1 MGQTFKPRSV
11 LAGYTGASGA
21 TTLATNHS
29 RTEKSEKL
37 DPKLDLRAD
46 AAAPVAPSVAHPIVV
61 ERITHQDIPEI
72 CNLFRRVWEPYLV
85 GLPPEVQREATPTP
99 LEFTSG
105 MEGVTYFSARR
116 DGRLVGVGGFE
127 MIDQAGHLVK
137 LCVDAEHRR
146 KGIGTAILQASIEW
160 ARHAGAK
167 SLWVDLMVRY
177 VEGAQL
183 LIDRGFLEAGV
194 LHRHYYG
201 EDVRQFELAL

>member
-1 MGQTFKPRSV
+1 M
-11 LAGYTGASGA
+11 
-21 TTLATNHS
+21 ATNHS

-37 DPKLDLRAD
+37 DPKLETRAEPLP
-46 AAAPVAPSVAHPIVV
+46 AAPPPTAHPIVV

-72 CNLFRRVWEPYLV
+72 CNLFKRVWEPYLV
-85 GLPPEVQREATPTP
+85 GMPQEVQREAQPTP
-99 LEFTSG
+99 LEFASG

-127 MIDQAGHLVK
+127 LVDGAGRLVK

-146 KGIGTAILQASIEW
+146 KGIGSAILQASIEW

-167 SLWVDLMVRY
+167 SIWAELMSRY
-177 VEGAQL
+177 VEGGHL
-183 LIDRGFLEAGV
+183 LLDRGFLETGI

-201 EDVRQFELAL
+201 EDVRQFEMIL